1 MEPRKVADAPILT
14 SSRGVRPEPENIFVV
29 GITPEGEVPL
39 IVSTEGIRLPGC
51 PAGPAALRDV
61 QERLREETG
70 CEAAEFVLM
79 TIPRPATWTGS
90 GPTILL
96 APRLSRVGPRTTGLE
111 LVPLPDLLSWLNS
124 RRAAGAVVD
133 PAVSVGVMMAAR
145 HFPRWALARLQEALR
160 HLRAAQ
166 PHVAAAG

>member
-1 MEPRKVADAPILT
+1 MKPMKAAEASLLT
-14 SSRGVRPEPENIFVV
+14 RSRGVRPETEDIFVF
-29 GITPEGEVPL
+29 GITPESEVPL
-39 IVSTEGIRLPGC
+39 IVSPEGIRLPGC
-51 PAGPAALRDV
+51 SAGPAALRDV

-79 TIPRPATWTGS
+79 TIPRPATRGAS

-96 APRLSRVGPRTTGLE
+96 APRLSRVGPRKTGLE

-133 PAVSVGVMMAAR
+133 PAVSLGVMMAQR

-160 HLRAAQ
+160 HLRAAR
-166 PHVAAAG
+166 PRVAAAG

>member
-1 MEPRKVADAPILT
+1 MKPMKAAEASLLT
-14 SSRGVRPEPENIFVV
+14 SSRGVRPEPEDIFVF

-39 IVSTEGIRLPGC
+39 IVSDEGIRLPGC
-51 PAGPAALRDV
+51 SAGPAALRDV

-79 TIPRPATWTGS
+79 TIPRPATRGAS

-96 APRLSRVGPRTTGLE
+96 APRLSRVGPGTRGLE

-124 RRAAGAVVD
+124 RRGAVVD
-133 PAVSVGVMMAAR
+133 PAVSLGVMMAQR

-160 HLRAAQ
+160 HLRAAR
-166 PHVAAAG
+166 PHAAAAG